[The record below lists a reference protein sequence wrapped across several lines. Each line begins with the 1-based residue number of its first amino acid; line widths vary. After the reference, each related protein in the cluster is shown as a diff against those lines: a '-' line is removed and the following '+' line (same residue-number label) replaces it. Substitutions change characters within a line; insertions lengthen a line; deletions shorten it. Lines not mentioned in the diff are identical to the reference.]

1 MRMSRHCDGPRRR
14 GRRHGG
20 CGPDAQTARGRR
32 RAGVRHGGNDA
43 HPDARGRGTPGLPDR
58 ARGYV
63 LWGVPGAAVG
73 RQLQQQRADYEYR
86 LAEQAQRLKAAE
98 ERARL
103 ETETR
108 KVLEEELHRLFP
120 RS

>member
-1 MRMSRHCDGPRRR
+1 MVAADLTPRRR
-14 GRRHGG
+14 RAAAGQVAATEGTMRILTHGVAALLAFLIG
-20 CGPDAQTARGRR
+20 L
-32 RAGVRHGGNDA
+32 GG
-43 HPDARGRGTPGLPDR
+43 
-58 ARGYV
+58 GYV
-63 LWGVPGAAVG
+63 FWGEPGAAVG
-73 RQLQQQRADYEYR
+73 RQLQQQRAEYEYR

>member
-1 MRMSRHCDGPRRR
+1 MRILT
-14 GRRHGG
+14 HGVAALLAFLIG
-20 CGPDAQTARGRR
+20 L
-32 RAGVRHGGNDA
+32 GG
-43 HPDARGRGTPGLPDR
+43 
-58 ARGYV
+58 GYV
-63 LWGVPGAAVG
+63 FWGVPGAAVG

-103 ETETR
+103 EAEMR
-108 KVLEEELHRLFP
+108 KVLEEEVHRLSP